1 MTAKMIDN
9 RAKKL
14 HVLQQQ
20 IDGLEK
26 IAEILRNELK
36 EAMDEAGAEEITTI
50 SGRVVR
56 YQTITSNR
64 FDSAGFKKGQPDL
77 YRFYMKQTTTKRF
90 TVA

>member
-64 FDSAGFKKGQPDL
+64 FDSARFKKGQPDL